1 MLEDPYL
8 WITKPGAAS
17 EAQARLLE
25 LQRQLSTRDALQK
38 LLEKLKERAGRELQY
53 VRRFRI
59 KSSRM
64 TIAAAQGVGDPDIQ
78 RAVLLEVKGL
88 QHSTAEYLRSLWL
101 SDPIEQGSAFIEI
114 RAGSPNAEACDWA
127 AMIARMYTE
136 WANARNYAGNAP
148 IVASRLRI
156 VNQVPGDTAGV
167 KSVTLLV
174 EGPYAYGFAQYE
186 SGVHSLQRASSSDE
200 AGAGMTSTASVRVL
214 PYIEEDGSSTGI
226 EIYTTDL
233 EVAVANGRSASDQ
246 RVDDSE
252 GRNVVHVVHVPTG
265 IEATV
270 SSAEKFILGRNLML
284 VTVAQSAADAQEM
297 LPAHSWDSEI
307 RSYALQPHPLVKDLR
322 TEFVARSNA
331 AQKVLDGDLQEIMEA
346 SLRKFKKKV

>member
-38 LLEKLKERAGRELQY
+38 SLEKLKERA
-53 VRRFRI
+53 
-59 KSSRM
+59 
-64 TIAAAQGVGDPDIQ
+64 AAAQGVGDPDIQ

-114 RAGSPNAEACDWA
+114 RAGSLNAEACDWA

-136 WANARNYAGNAP
+136 WANARNYA
-148 IVASRLRI
+148 VRI

-214 PYIEEDGSSTGI
+214 PYIEEDGSSIGI
-226 EIYTTDL
+226 EIDTTDL

-246 RVDDSE
+246 HVDDSE
-252 GRNVVHVVHVPTG
+252 GRNAVHVVHVPTG
-265 IEATV
+265 IEATCQQERGEHQNRAIAL
-270 SSAEKFILGRNLML
+270 SLLRAKLYDMESRKK
-284 VTVAQSAADAQEM
+284 AQSAADAQEM

-322 TEFVARSNA
+322 TEFVVRSNA